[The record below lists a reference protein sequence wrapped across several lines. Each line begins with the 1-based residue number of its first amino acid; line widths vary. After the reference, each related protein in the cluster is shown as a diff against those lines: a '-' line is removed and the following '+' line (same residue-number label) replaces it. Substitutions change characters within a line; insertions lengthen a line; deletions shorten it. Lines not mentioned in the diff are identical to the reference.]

1 MSSGRFT
8 LAVGVGYLKGEFAA
22 LGVDYEERA
31 SLVDEALQVVRAIWT
46 TDNVSFEG
54 KHFSA
59 HGITAHPRPVVC
71 PPIWVGGNTAAARD
85 RVVRHGDGW
94 CPFAAPPM
102 LARVTKTATMDA
114 ADRLAAGIEDLRRR
128 CDAAGRDSATID
140 ITFNGLRGTPGT
152 AEFRADAYLSE
163 LERLAGLGVTAVQL
177 SVPGDALQHALE
189 AIEEF
194 GKSVISVI
202 AR

>member
-1 MSSGRFT
+1 M
-8 LAVGVGYLKGEFAA
+8 
-22 LGVDYEERA
+22 
-31 SLVDEALQVVRAIWT
+31 
-46 TDNVSFEG
+46 
-54 KHFSA
+54 
-59 HGITAHPRPVVC
+59 
-71 PPIWVGGNTAAARD
+71 
-85 RVVRHGDGW
+85 
-94 CPFAAPPM
+94 
-102 LARVTKTATMDA
+102 TKTATMDA
-114 ADRLAAGIEDLRRR
+114 ADRLAAGIDDLRRR

-194 GKSVISVI
+194 GKSVIN
-202 AR
+202 AYCGGQT

>member
-1 MSSGRFT
+1 
-8 LAVGVGYLKGEFAA
+8 
-22 LGVDYEERA
+22 
-31 SLVDEALQVVRAIWT
+31 
-46 TDNVSFEG
+46 
-54 KHFSA
+54 
-59 HGITAHPRPVVC
+59 
-71 PPIWVGGNTAAARD
+71 
-85 RVVRHGDGW
+85 
-94 CPFAAPPM
+94 M

-177 SVPGDALQHALE
+177 SVPGDALQHALA

-194 GKSVISVI
+194 ASRSSASSHASVSWAGRGLPMSSGDKGGLGVEVFHD
-202 AR
+202 AGAAVFGA